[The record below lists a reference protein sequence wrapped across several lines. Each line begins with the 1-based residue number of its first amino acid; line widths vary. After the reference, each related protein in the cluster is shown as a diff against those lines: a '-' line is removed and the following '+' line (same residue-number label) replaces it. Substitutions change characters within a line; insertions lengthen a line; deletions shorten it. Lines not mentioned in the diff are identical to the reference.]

1 MTHDER
7 TVKALTF
14 YQENAKLKE
23 DVKTTKEDIEADK
36 VKYVEIEAK
45 LK

>member
-7 TVKALTF
+7 IAKALTF

-23 DVKTTKEDIEADK
+23 DVKTAKEDIETNK
-36 VKYVEIEAK
+36 VKDAEIEEK